1 MLTVKNQSLVNQAIL
16 ENAYGISYE
25 KVQNQ
30 LWDASFSLPLNDD
43 KNKYCNSL
51 HYIEIVDEDEYIGLF
66 RIIPKKTLKNESNKE
81 VTYQLEHVL
90 ATLLDKSI
98 FGYKQTTNLSTRE
111 NLQMLIDQ
119 QVVKHWK
126 LGRVDFTRY
135 FSYKWENA
143 NVLSAI
149 FSIPEVFD
157 VDYQWTWDTQSYP
170 WTLNL
175 VEVETEPTC
184 EIRERYNLIG
194 LEVTENPMGIYNRI
208 YPLGYGEG
216 DNQLTIKSVNNG
228 IPYVEDTQ
236 SIQELGF
243 VKEYIWADTRFED
256 PNSLMA
262 SAKGLLKEWKKP
274 KVTWN
279 VSAAELSR
287 ITGLEKDKFR
297 MGKVVRI
304 NVDDFPTTDLRI
316 MKESKSDVTGQ
327 PWDVSLTL
335 GDLDDDLGTTQ
346 TDLERRQQINEL
358 YAQGA
363 TNISNYSYNDNADSE
378 NPAEIMVYFPDEI
391 VRLNKAILSYKTD
404 KFRAYERAIKGG
416 GAVVKSTSSGGG
428 TTATSSSGGGV
439 SKSTESGGS
448 TTQTSSSGG
457 GTSKSTESGGGTTQT
472 SAAGGDHYHLMF
484 EGGSEV
490 EHEES
495 MDKEF
500 FANASSTGGATARV
514 VLGGTIAN
522 NLYTRGSSGNHT
534 HSVSVP
540 SHSHEFS
547 TPNHTHSVS
556 IPAHSHE
563 FSTPNHSHDVTI
575 PNHSHEITLPNH
587 THDIEFGI
595 FKLDKLPS
603 KVKITVDGNAVPVT
617 ALNGDNIDLIPY
629 LSKSGGKVNRGWHT
643 ILITPD
649 NLGRINAQI
658 YTQFFIQSRGEGEY

>member
-1 MLTVKNQSLVNQAIL
+1 MLTVKNQSLVDQAIL

-25 KVQNQ
+25 KTFNE
-30 LWDASFSLPLNDD
+30 LWGASFSLPLNDE

-126 LGRVDFTRY
+126 LGQVDFTRY

-157 VDYQWTWDTQSYP
+157 VDYQWIWDTQSYP

-228 IPYVEDTQ
+228 IPYVEDSKAIKQ
-236 SIQELGF
+236 LGF

-274 KVTWN
+274 KITWN
-279 VSAAELSR
+279 VTAAELSK
-287 ITGLEKDKFR
+287 ITGLSKDKFR
-297 MGKVVRI
+297 MGKVVRV

-378 NPAEIMVYFPDEI
+378 NPAEILVYFPDEI

-404 KFRAYERAIKGG
+404 NFRGYDRATKGG
-416 GAVVKSTSSGGG
+416 GASVDTTSAGGG
-428 TTATSSSGGGV
+428 STQTSTSGGGV
-439 SKSTESGGS
+439 SKSTESGGGTVQSTSNGGGSIQS
-448 TTQTSSSGG
+448 TTAKTFDTIVAWSGVP
-457 GTSKSTESGGGTTQT
+457 EN
-472 SAAGGDHYHLMF
+472 AVPGDEGYPNYGYHLHTVSIDGDNF
-484 EGGSEV
+484 THNHEV
-490 EHEES
+490 S
-495 MDKEF
+495 
-500 FANASSTGGATARV
+500 
-514 VLGGTIAN
+514 I
-522 NLYTRGSSGNHT
+522 
-534 HSVSVP
+534 
-540 SHSHEFS
+540 
-547 TPNHTHSVS
+547 PNHSHSVS
-556 IPAHSHE
+556 IPNHSHE
-563 FSTPNHSHDVTI
+563 FNVPNHSHDVTI
-575 PNHSHEITLPNH
+575 PNHTHEITLPNH

-595 FKLDKLPS
+595 YKLDRMPK
-603 KVKITVDGNAVPVT
+603 KVTIKVDGNTVPIT
-617 ALNGDNIDLIPY
+617 ALNGDNINLIPY
-629 LSKSGGKVNRGWHT
+629 LSKDNAGKVNRGWHT
-643 ILITPD
+643 ISITPD
-649 NLGRINAQI
+649 DLGRINAQI
-658 YTQFFIQSRGEGEY
+658 YTQFFIQSRGGGEY